1 MNSLQDQLKSLGF
14 SASESATTESSTVA
28 TDPTSRQTIPIRIQ
42 RQTKGRKGKGVTVLF
57 DLELGAADVQNMASQ
72 LRKKWC
78 GWRCE
83 RWHNRVAGRPTRR
96 CQSVVSGTRV
106 SSQIRGRLIKAL
118 QLVAKIDFPT
128 VLFPFQL
135 RGELA

>member
-72 LRKKWC
+72 LRKKC
-78 GWRCE
+78 GVGGAVKDGTIELQGDQRDAAKAWLVE
-83 RWHNRVAGRPTRR
+83 QGYQVKFAG
-96 CQSVVSGTRV
+96 G
-106 SSQIRGRLIKAL
+106 
-118 QLVAKIDFPT
+118 
-128 VLFPFQL
+128 
-135 RGELA
+135 